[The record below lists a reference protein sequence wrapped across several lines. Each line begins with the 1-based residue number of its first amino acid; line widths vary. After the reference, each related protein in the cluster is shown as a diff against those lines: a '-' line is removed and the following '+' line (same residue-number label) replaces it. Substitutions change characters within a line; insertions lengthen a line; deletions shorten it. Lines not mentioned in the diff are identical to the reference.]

1 MSAELIAVISVGVA
15 LAGLMLTGLRAV
27 RVEVHD
33 LRVERTMCGD
43 LFASGWPGWR
53 ACSKDS
59 LAVSRTEPVRL
70 AQTSVGTM
78 RHGTSPSPER
88 TP

>member
-33 LRVERTMCGD
+33 LRNDVGD
-43 LFASGWPGWR
+43 LRERMARLEGLFEGFTGRTRSEPSAVPGP
-53 ACSKDS
+53 
-59 LAVSRTEPVRL
+59 LAR
-70 AQTSVGTM
+70 
-78 RHGTSPSPER
+78 
-88 TP
+88 